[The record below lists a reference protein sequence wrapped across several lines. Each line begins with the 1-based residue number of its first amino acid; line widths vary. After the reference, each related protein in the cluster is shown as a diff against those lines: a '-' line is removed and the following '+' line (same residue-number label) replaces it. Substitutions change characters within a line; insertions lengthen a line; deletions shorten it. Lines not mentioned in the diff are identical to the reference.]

1 MINSYD
7 QELAELLSTTAS
19 GEGGL
24 MGRSNNPKDDEDDT
38 LFGRGVAN
46 SIAVV
51 GEGQLEGFPTQ
62 TIWNG
67 KLVNIDQRNCIYFNN
82 QVLRYP
88 GSNRNNIKRVRVKFR
103 PGTGTQKQIQG
114 FTNTIANDTSVGV
127 IVKKTSGEV
136 VRSFVNNQVD
146 IIRVNLAVRMMR
158 QDKNIS
164 GTELVFDIYTQRNS
178 DGWKKRKRVKL
189 KEKSTDYS
197 PLSYDLPVNNQ
208 NGSAANWGVKVVKI
222 TADGS
227 NSSSVVNDLQWLS
240 YGQIIETKLQYRHT
254 AIVATQLDSETFSS
268 FPDQTVDMHGTVGL
282 MIPAGCTIRADRT
295 LDYTGVN
302 WTGAT
307 QITTVAVN
315 DIFPTII
322 NELTNPRINRFPLRL
337 DQIDLSDLFQISKW
351 NSTLITHSDG
361 RQRPRYKL
369 TFYLADERSGF
380 DLLSELCSSCF
391 ASYYWADGKL
401 RFWQNRAGL
410 AQTQHFDNDSA
421 IGGVFDYPETPIDT
435 RYNVCRVA
443 WWNPETAEEDEEYY
457 EDSADVE
464 INGYKETRVTAVG
477 CENRYQAW
485 LYAKAVV
492 KTSLLEYKYCN
503 FTAPARGI
511 FCRPG
516 QILTIYDENN
526 AQVRNAG
533 LLKAISGSTF
543 TLDAPALAN
552 PGDSFR
558 YIDINGTV
566 QTLTIASSNLGA
578 STITTTAAP
587 PVAPLLE
594 ATWAVSGA
602 IVGGQFR
609 VESVA
614 PDDKDPDNVQITTI
628 NNVPNLWDVIE
639 NDADPLILKTRGV
652 APPDVFP
659 VNNLSASLL
668 EVEVSGYDLNP
679 DLYTLWSDWTE
690 PLIDGRVNP
699 YVQKYYAEFRVLPDG
714 EWIQRQEIA
723 KETTEVRWAGL
734 ELGRYQSRV
743 TAIDIYGRVG
753 GWVLSPEV
761 LTSTTGIVDS
771 IGGLSPF
778 PTRILLVVSVSSLSF
793 LSVKILNTG
802 SNPIVAYGFAFSVH
816 SEVNFNSNGILSFP
830 GTYVTDSFAYDSTI
844 QNSPSAPIT
853 ATLLSNQL
861 NAEAQNNL
869 RMPVLYASS
878 SAGYIAPGGW
888 ASFILNV
895 AGWRDLYLTAK
906 TNSGATTTAK
916 VFTSG
921 KPLNFEYY

>member
-1 MINSYD
+1 MSNLYD
-7 QELAELLSTTAS
+7 QDLAELLSTTAS
-19 GEGGL
+19 GEGGML
-24 MGRSNNPKDDEDDT
+24 GRSNNPKEDDEDT

-67 KLVNIDQRNCIYFNN
+67 KLVNIDQRNCLYLNN

-88 GSNRNNIKRVRVKFR
+88 GQNKNNVKRVRLKFR
-103 PGTGTQKQIQG
+103 SGTGTQKQIQG

-146 IIRVNLAVRMMR
+146 MIRVNLAVRMIK
-158 QDKNIS
+158 QDKNIT
-164 GTELVFDIYTQRNS
+164 GTELVFEIYTQRNS
-178 DGWKKRKRVKL
+178 DGWKRRKRVTL
-189 KEKSTDYS
+189 QEKSTDYS
-197 PLSYDLPVNNQ
+197 PLSYDIPVNNQ

-222 TADGS
+222 TADGDGS
-227 NSSSVVNDLQWLS
+227 KVINDLQWLS

-254 AIVATQLDSETFSS
+254 AIIATQLDSETFSS

-282 MIPAGCTIRADRT
+282 LIPAGCAIRADRT

-315 DIFPTII
+315 DIFAVVV

-337 DQIDLSDLFQISKW
+337 DQIDLSDLFLISKW
-351 NSTLITHSDG
+351 NAALITHADG
-361 RQRPRYKL
+361 KQRPRYNL

-401 RFWQNRAGL
+401 RFWQNRSGL
-410 AQTQHFDNDSA
+410 PQTQQFDNASA
-421 IGGVFDYPETPIDT
+421 IGGVFDYPETPTDT

-443 WWNPETAEEDEEYY
+443 WWNPDTAEEDEEYY
-457 EDSADVE
+457 EDSADVG
-464 INGYKETRVTAVG
+464 INGYKETRVNAVG

-492 KTSLLEYKYCN
+492 KQSLLEYKYCN

-543 TLDAPALAN
+543 TLDAPALAS
-552 PGDSFR
+552 PGDTFR

-566 QTLTIASSNLGA
+566 QSLTIASSNLGA
-578 STITTTAAP
+578 ATITTTTAP
-587 PVAPLLE
+587 SVAPLLE
-594 ATWAVSGA
+594 AAWTVSGT
-602 IVGGQFR
+602 IVGGQYR

-614 PDDKDPDNVQITTI
+614 PDASDPDNVQITTI

-639 NDADPLILKTRGV
+639 NNADPVILKVRGV

-668 EVEVSGYDLNP
+668 EVDVSGYDLNP

-690 PLIDGRVNP
+690 PLIEGRVNP
-699 YVQKYYAEFRVLPDG
+699 YVQKYFAEFRVLPDG

-734 ELGRYQSRV
+734 QLGRYQSRV
-743 TAIDIYGRVG
+743 TAIDIYGRLG

-761 LTSTTGIVDS
+761 LSATTGIVDS
-771 IGGLSPF
+771 SAIVVSGSPSNF
-778 PTRILLVVSVSSLSF
+778 NYPNKVLLVLKVQNLENISL
-793 LSVKILNTG
+793 KILNTG
-802 SNPIVAYGFAFSVH
+802 ATAITELAIAFSSH
-816 SEVNFNSNGILSFP
+816 SSQSRLLSSGLIDSISANYYSSGTSAGTRLTGVNNAVTANNFGMPILYA
-830 GTYVTDSFAYDSTI
+830 T
-844 QNSPSAPIT
+844 NSPG
-853 ATLLSNQL
+853 N
-861 NAEAQNNL
+861 
-869 RMPVLYASS
+869 
-878 SAGYIAPGGW
+878 IAPGAWSHLNLNTIGW
-888 ASFILNV
+888 ESIYIMARTT
-895 AGWRDLYLTAK
+895 AG
-906 TNSGATTTAK
+906 TTTAK
-916 VFTSG
+916 VIHSG
-921 KPLNFEYY
+921 KPVSFKYW